1 MVNKYY
7 QKYKENLRK
16 EAREKSYQ
24 NLFQD
29 EKSKKRQYAPKRYR
43 NLSVEEKE
51 QKHQYGRE

>member
-7 QKYKENLRK
+7 EKHRENLRK
-16 EAREKSYQ
+16 EARERYQ
-24 NLFQD
+24 NVSQD
-29 EKSKKRQYAPKRYR
+29 EKSKKRQYAPKQYR